1 MNNLNYEF
9 KVLDEYEANSIE
21 NKNYSYYKQYLKIKE
36 ANNIL
41 NSQYDELIT
50 IYKDLKR
57 KVLLHNNKVIDK
69 SNNND
74 DKTVIDNIIST
85 VGKDEKDEYL
95 RKKVINN

>member
-21 NKNYSYYKQYLKIKE
+21 NINYSYYKQYLKIKE

-57 KVLLHNNKVIDK
+57 KVLLQNNKVIDK

>member
-57 KVLLHNNKVIDK
+57 KVLLQNNKVIDK